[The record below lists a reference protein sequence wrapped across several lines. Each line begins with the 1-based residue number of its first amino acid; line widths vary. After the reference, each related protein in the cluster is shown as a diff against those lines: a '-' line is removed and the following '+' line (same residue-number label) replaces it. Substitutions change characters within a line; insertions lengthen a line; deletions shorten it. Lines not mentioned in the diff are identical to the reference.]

1 MALTFA
7 SKAGVMTIRKHHL
20 PGLRLGQLWLLLFDT
35 PAILGD
41 WFKLMQVSCPWYNG
55 GNLYL
60 HGEFSPRSSKDFV
73 LSQCASPSAS
83 PRVADPKHTVSSHKK
98 YLTQD

>member
-7 SKAGVMTIRKHHL
+7 SKAGVIGIRKHHL
-20 PGLRLGQLWLLLFDT
+20 PGLRLGHPWLLVFDI
-35 PAILGD
+35 PAVLGD
-41 WFKLMQVSCPWYNG
+41 WLKLMQVSCPWYNG

-73 LSQCASPSAS
+73 LPQCTSQRAA
-83 PRVADPKHTVSSHKK
+83 APKHTVSSHKK